1 MGLLFIVILIISFV
15 VVKIGAIAFE
25 LTGLQRSL
33 AQFQAISCFTGTG
46 FTTKESELITGN
58 PQRRRIAS
66 VLMVLGRAGIVTLIA
81 TFVNSLRPDA
91 LITEITIPFLHLG
104 LPSYLLPWINF
115 IIIIVF
121 VYVLYRIFAYTRLE
135 RKLTDILKARIV
147 KREIIYPVSF
157 EELLVATGGYGV
169 SSIEICKD
177 SPILNKTIVDA
188 KLRSHDIT
196 VLVIERNGQTIPNP
210 SANTKVLLEDR
221 LICFG
226 KLSNIRSKLCVIP
239 K

>member
-1 MGLLFIVILIISFV
+1 
-15 VVKIGAIAFE
+15 
-25 LTGLQRSL
+25 
-33 AQFQAISCFTGTG
+33 
-46 FTTKESELITGN
+46 
-58 PQRRRIAS
+58 
-66 VLMVLGRAGIVTLIA
+66 
-81 TFVNSLRPDA
+81 
-91 LITEITIPFLHLG
+91 
-104 LPSYLLPWINF
+104 
-115 IIIIVF
+115 
-121 VYVLYRIFAYTRLE
+121 
-135 RKLTDILKARIV
+135 
-147 KREIIYPVSF
+147 VSF